1 MKNPCTHWMERKKT
15 TPRST
20 NDDRNEKRRWGKKHW
35 EQQQQQQKKRE
46 QLTVYRS
53 KTNVSCIQLLLYNV
67 SNNVQRLK
75 DFHHFFFAFHS
86 LLLFRCFCFVVFFL
100 RLPVRLALLLSWV
113 VGAIFLAACKQQPT
127 AATVNPNRVH
137 QWQRHIIIV
146 KLRINSFKHYKM
158 KLIFFSLLLLCARFL
173 CVCVCAAL

>member
-1 MKNPCTHWMERKKT
+1 MLLWSIMSVPLLATTRLADFKMKLKNTKAKSQPNEKSIEWKT
-15 TPRST
+15 PPPPST

-35 EQQQQQQKKRE
+35 EQQQQQQRTQE

-86 LLLFRCFCFVVFFL
+86 LLLFRCCFFFVFFRACLFVV
-100 RLPVRLALLLSWV
+100 RLPLLLSWV
-113 VGAIFLAACKQQPT
+113 VGAIFPAA
-127 AATVNPNRVH
+127 
-137 QWQRHIIIV
+137 
-146 KLRINSFKHYKM
+146 
-158 KLIFFSLLLLCARFL
+158 
-173 CVCVCAAL
+173 